1 MNMRLLLLLV
11 LITGIFFTGCK
22 KDETCNYNECAVV
35 VPDSESQ
42 TVKEYLDANNITAT
56 KHCSGMYYVVENAGT
71 GGTPDIC
78 NYISIHYK
86 GMLTNGNVFDQTT
99 TTPALFQLGGLIAAW
114 KNVIP
119 KIKEGGRLV
128 MYVPPSLGYGNTD
141 ARDQNGNVI
150 IPANSI
156 LIFEVDLLQVQ

>member
-1 MNMRLLLLLV
+1 MKFYIVFIFSLA
-11 LITGIFFTGCK
+11 IFFTGCK
-22 KDETCNYNECAVV
+22 KDDACNYNECAIV
-35 VPDSESQ
+35 VPESESQ
-42 TVKEYLDANNITAT
+42 AVKNYLDANNITAT

-71 GGTPDIC
+71 GRAPNIC
-78 NYISIHYK
+78 NYISLHYK
-86 GMLTNGNVFDQTT
+86 GMLTNGNIFDQST
-99 TTPALFQLGGLIAAW
+99 TTPAIFQLGGLIAAW

-141 ARDQNGNVI
+141 ARDQNGNIV

>member
-1 MNMRLLLLLV
+1 MKFSILV
-11 LITGIFFTGCK
+11 IFSFVIFFTACRK
-22 KDETCNYNECAVV
+22 EDACNYNECSVV
-35 VPDSESQ
+35 VSDAESQ
-42 TVKEYLDANNITAT
+42 MVKDYLDANSITAT
-56 KHCSGMYYVVENAGT
+56 KHCSGMYYIVENAGT
-71 GGTPDIC
+71 GATPNIC

-86 GMLTNGNVFDQTT
+86 GMLTDGSVFDQST
-99 TTPALFQLGGLIAAW
+99 TTPAVFQLGGLITAW

-128 MYVPPSLGYGNTD
+128 MYVPPALGYGNTD
-141 ARDQNGNVI
+141 ARDQNGNVV